1 MPHKRTPRQRCSW
14 GRTRLPPRDVPLVPS
29 APHLQHPSRAGP
41 RVVQG
46 QQAPI
51 HPPKPKASCALILA
65 AGLQAGHPVLLLA
78 GVGQSPAPATAAV
91 GSARSP
97 GTLSVLLE
105 GEKPSHDPSGL
116 LQGRQKPPPCPRVSS
131 PLQSP
136 PGGCAAPS
144 TGTSGAWQTPR
155 PPRDSQG
162 RRQHPSPG
170 EPAPSPSPAGPARR
184 GVKRGH
190 SGRIVRL
197 GRTRSLWKQQLIPF
211 HPPSRPSA
219 VFQAFRRRVAETRA
233 IVSASP
239 QPPPS
244 IHPSIPA
251 PRWARIRQHVHTQ
264 LLPQHRPQPDLHRLP
279 GDGDA
284 RPMQDPLLFAS
295 PQALSLTP
303 WSKPRQRG
311 RGGEA
316 PSISPCRDPWAQAEP
331 QRQPPAQPSA
341 QLLLRQAPRRDE

>member
-51 HPPKPKASCALILA
+51 HSPKPKASCALILA

-244 IHPSIPA
+244 IHPGPTLGQNPAARPHPA
-251 PRWARIRQHVHTQ
+251 PAPAPSPARPSQTAGRRGCRTHAGPTP
-264 LLPQHRPQPDLHRLP
+264 LCLPPSSQPDSMVQAQAKRKRRGSTEHLTMP
-279 GDGDA
+279 
-284 RPMQDPLLFAS
+284 RPMG
-295 PQALSLTP
+295 T
-303 WSKPRQRG
+303 G
-311 RGGEA
+311 
-316 PSISPCRDPWAQAEP
+316 
-331 QRQPPAQPSA
+331 
-341 QLLLRQAPRRDE
+341 